1 MNNSPLEFLAKK
13 YGNVVKELDI
23 EEVDPVTGRTVRK
36 KNVAGIFVKFPK
48 MKSSDLVAGL
58 PEHTHPAFI
67 INGVEQDYILLGK
80 YKAGENGVSNDALVS
95 LPNIMPARSLGAD
108 QCLSRMKKAGAG
120 ITGMT
125 VADYGFIK
133 LLAQKNG
140 WVPKG
145 NTFWGQSHKDGTA
158 WEVGKALSVGT
169 VRAFEGYLYTCLI
182 AHTTAAELRPDIS
195 PTYWERGK
203 LIGGISQDNGMD
215 TNHQTGYRTLN
226 GTGPLDW
233 YLGKD
238 PSNLADIIG
247 SSLEQQY
254 GLRYVNCEMQILEN
268 NNAADPDADLSAS
281 SAAWKAILPNQS
293 DDGYTLVAPGTA
305 GTLHWTWQNSKLT
318 LDTVEPEFDNQYRGT
333 NFKDLAYNATNLPYI
348 PSIVKELGLFPTD
361 SNDNTE
367 GYYYQH
373 MTQDERFPRRG
384 GGYGYTSYAG
394 LGYVGSGDPRGYAS
408 ARYGCRPRSLD

>member
-13 YGNVVKELDI
+13 YGNIVKYDS
-23 EEVDPVTGRTVRK
+23 DG
-36 KNVAGIFVKFPK
+36 NVSGIFVKFPK

-80 YKAGENGVSNDALVS
+80 YKGGENGVANGAILS
-95 LPNIMPARSLGAD
+95 LPNINPVRSLGAD
-108 QCLSRMKKAGAG
+108 QCLSRMKLAGTG

-145 NTFWGQSHKDGTA
+145 NTYWGQSHKDATC
-158 WEVGKALSVGT
+158 WEVGKTLTADT
-169 VRAFEGYLYTCLI
+169 VRAYNGYKYKCLQG
-182 AHTTAAELRPDIS
+182 HTTSAELRPDLA
-195 PTYWERGK
+195 PTYWEK
-203 LIGGISQDNGMD
+203 QDFIGGISNDNAMD

-238 PSNLADIIG
+238 PANPADFIG

-305 GTLHWTWQNSKLT
+305 GTLHWTWQNNKLT
-318 LDTVEPEFDNQYRGT
+318 LDTVEPEFDNEYRGT
-333 NFKDLAYNATNLPYI
+333 NFKDLAYNATNLPYV
-348 PSIVKELGLFPTD
+348 PSIVKELGLFPTG
-361 SNDNTE
+361 SGDNTE

-373 MTQDERFPRRG
+373 MTQEERFPRRG
-384 GGYGYTSYAG
+384 GYYLSPSSAG
-394 LGYVGSGDPRGYAS
+394 LGYVNSSHPRGYAYTG
-408 ARYGCRPRSLD
+408 YGCRPRSLD

>member
-13 YGNVVKELDI
+13 YDNIVKYDSDGNV
-23 EEVDPVTGRTVRK
+23 G
-36 KNVAGIFVKFPK
+36 GIFVKFPK

-80 YKAGENGVSNDALVS
+80 YKAGENGASNDALVS
-95 LPNIMPARSLGAD
+95 LPNIMPARSLSAD
-108 QCLSRMKKAGAG
+108 QCLTRMKKAGTG

-158 WEVGKALSVGT
+158 WEVNKLLSVGT
-169 VRAFEGYLYTCLI
+169 EMAYGGYIYKCLI
-182 AHTTAAELRPDIS
+182 AHTTSAALRPDIA
-195 PTYWERGK
+195 PVYWQKGK
-203 LIGGISQDNGMD
+203 LIGGISQDND
-215 TNHQTGYRTLN
+215 IEWSHQIGYRTLN

-281 SAAWKAILPNQS
+281 SAAWKAILPNKS
-293 DDGYTLVAPGTA
+293 NDGYTLVTPGTA

-318 LDTVEPEFDNQYRGT
+318 LDTVEPEFDNQFRGT

-348 PSIVKELGLFPTD
+348 PSIVKELGLFPTG
-361 SNDNTE
+361 SGDNTE
-367 GYYYQH
+367 GDYRQC
-373 MTQDERFPRRG
+373 MTRDGRFPRRG
-384 GGYGYTSYAG
+384 GSFIDTSRAG
-394 LGYVGSGDPRGYAS
+394 LGYVDSSDSRGFAYPYHS
-408 ARYGCRPRSLD
+408 CRPRSLG

>member
-13 YGNVVKELDI
+13 YGNVVKYDS
-23 EEVDPVTGRTVRK
+23 DG
-36 KNVAGIFVKFPK
+36 NVAGIFVKFPK

-58 PEHTHPAFI
+58 PKHTHPAFI
-67 INGVEQDYILLGK
+67 INGVEQNYILLGK
-80 YKAGENGVSNDALVS
+80 YKGGDNGVANGAILS
-95 LPNIMPARSLGAD
+95 LPNIMPVRSLDAD
-108 QCLSRMKKAGAG
+108 QCLTRMKKAGTG

-125 VADYGFIK
+125 CADYGFIK

-158 WEVGKALSVGT
+158 WEVGKALTVGAE
-169 VRAFEGYLYTCLI
+169 RAYEGYIYKCLI
-182 AHTTAAELRPDIS
+182 AHTTATELKPDVS

-203 LIGGISQDNGMD
+203 LIGGISQDNGID
-215 TNHQTGYRTLN
+215 AAHQTGYRTLN

-247 SSLEQQY
+247 SSLEQPY

-281 SAAWKAILPNQS
+281 SAAWQAILPNQS
-293 DDGYTLVAPGTA
+293 DDGYTLVKPGTA

-318 LDTVEPEFDNQYRGT
+318 LDTVEPKFDNQYRGT
-333 NFKDLAYNATNLPYI
+333 HFKDLAYNATNLPYI

-373 MTQDERFPRRG
+373 MTQDERVPRRG
-384 GGYGYTSYAG
+384 GSFDGASGAG
-394 LGYVGSGDPRGYAS
+394 LGCVVSNSPRGDAYPS
-408 ARYGCRPRSLD
+408 YGCRPRSLD

>member
-13 YGNVVKELDI
+13 YGNIVKYDS
-23 EEVDPVTGRTVRK
+23 DG
-36 KNVAGIFVKFPK
+36 NVAGIFVKFPK

-58 PEHTHPAFI
+58 PKHTHPAFI

-80 YKAGENGVSNDALVS
+80 YKGGDNGVANGAILS
-95 LPNIMPARSLGAD
+95 LPNIMPVWGVGAD
-108 QCLSRMKKAGAG
+108 QCLTRMKKAGTG

-158 WEVGKALSVGT
+158 WEVGKALTVGAE
-169 VRAFEGYLYTCLI
+169 RAYEGYIYKCLI
-182 AHTTAAELRPDIS
+182 AHTTAVELKPDVS

-203 LIGGISQDNGMD
+203 LIGGISQDNGID
-215 TNHQTGYRTLN
+215 AAHQTGYRTLN

-238 PSNLADIIG
+238 PSNFADIIG

-281 SAAWKAILPNQS
+281 SAEWQAILPNRS
-293 DDGYTLVAPGTA
+293 DDGYTLVEPGTA
-305 GTLHWTWQNSKLT
+305 GTLHWTWQNGKLT
-318 LDTVEPEFDNQYRGT
+318 LDTVEPEFDNQYRAT
-333 NFKDLAYNATNLPYI
+333 NFKDLAYNATNLPYV
-348 PSIVKELGLFPTD
+348 PSIVKELGLFPTG

-367 GYYYQH
+367 GGYYQH
-373 MTQDERFPRRG
+373 MTRDERFPRRG
-384 GGYGYTSYAG
+384 GGYLNTSGAG
-394 LGYVGSGDPRGYAS
+394 LGYVDSHSPRGSAVAS
-408 ARYGCRPRSLD
+408 FGCRPRSL

>member
-13 YGNVVKELDI
+13 YGNVVKYDS
-23 EEVDPVTGRTVRK
+23 DG
-36 KNVAGIFVKFPK
+36 NVAGIFVKFPK

-67 INGVEQDYILLGK
+67 INGIEKDYILLGK
-80 YKAGENGVSNDALVS
+80 YKGGENGVSNGAILS
-95 LPNIMPARSLGAD
+95 LPNIMPVRSLGAD
-108 QCLSRMKKAGAG
+108 QCLSRMKQAGPG

-133 LLAQKNG
+133 LLAQKEG
-140 WVPKG
+140 WVPHG
-145 NTFWGQSHKDGTA
+145 NTHWGADYRDGMVWSARGVVSKD
-158 WEVGKALSVGT
+158 SVR
-169 VRAFEGYLYTCLI
+169 VYEGWNYTCLI
-182 AHTTAAELRPDIS
+182 AHTTAAELKPDIA
-195 PTYWERGK
+195 PTYWQKGK
-203 LIGGISQDNGMD
+203 LIGGISQDNAKD
-215 TNHQTGYRTLN
+215 ALKQTGYRTLN
-226 GTGPLDW
+226 GTGPIDW

-238 PSNLADIIG
+238 PANLADIIG

-268 NNAADPDADLSAS
+268 NNAADPDADFSAS

-305 GTLHWTWQNSKLT
+305 GTLHWTWQNGKLT

-333 NFKDLAYNATNLPYI
+333 KFNNLAYNATNLPYI

-361 SNDNTE
+361 ASDQTE
-367 GYYYQH
+367 GFYYVNFIKG
-373 MTQDERFPRRG
+373 ERFPRRG
-384 GGYGYTSYAG
+384 GGCNDASYAG
-394 LGYVGSGDPRGYAS
+394 LGCVEVVSERGSAHTD
-408 ARYGCRPRSLD
+408 YGCRPRSL